1 MLNSLG
7 KVCIMSVQQA
17 YLFTLQGNHVRSGST
32 FFYKRRTGKNEL
44 IFLSWHW
51 FSSQSVIWQREL
63 RGIGNNKRNQ
73 LPKEASADTIYKDES
88 D

>member
-1 MLNSLG
+1 
-7 KVCIMSVQQA
+7 MSVQQA

-32 FFYKRRTGKNEL
+32 FSKEGWGRKNEL
-44 IFLSWHW
+44 ISLSLSLSWHW
-51 FSSQSVIWQREL
+51 YSRKRVMWQREL
-63 RGIGNNKRNQ
+63 RGIGNSKRNQ